1 MFLAI
6 YCLGWMKKRKM
17 LPVHGM
23 IAASTQNVTGGG
35 WVASTPTTSAAGR
48 KSRVHETKDVPKG
61 YKGIYSPPKMPK
73 LDLATDAG
81 YVANLVNVTTWL

>member
-1 MFLAI
+1 
-6 YCLGWMKKRKM
+6 MKKRKM
-17 LPVHGM
+17 LLVHGM

-35 WVASTPTTSAAGR
+35 WVASTPTTSAARR
-48 KSRVHETKDVPKG
+48 KSRVQASHETKDVPKG
-61 YKGIYSPPKMPK
+61 YKGIYSPPKMTK